1 MMRKTT
7 YALAIAALLASSAA
21 SLAEDTKI
29 GVLMDITGPIASF
42 IPPLQN
48 AANLAVKHVNDN
60 GGLLDGQ
67 AVAVYGDTTGSSQGA
82 VDAAGKLINVENV
95 PIIMGA
101 LMSGTTIAAAEAAA
115 IPAGV
120 VQISPTATAP
130 AMTDI
135 NDNDLLYRIVPSDN
149 FQGKV
154 LADMVLEEGINK
166 VAVTYVNND
175 YGVGI
180 GSTFVEAFKAAG
192 GEVVA
197 EVKHEEKKN
206 SYRSELATLSKA
218 GGDALVVIAYAG
230 DSGSKIVKQ
239 SIEGGLFTKFIGTDG
254 LRDEALIADIG
265 AEALATSFFSA
276 PTSPDDNPNQA
287 MLHEAY
293 TAEYNEPADKPFVD
307 QTYDATFMTLLAV
320 EAAGSADRTKMAE
333 ALRSI
338 ASAPGE
344 KVGPGEWAKA
354 KALLAEGKDID
365 YDGAGGSYDFD
376 EAGDVAGA
384 IGKFVVDGDTYK
396 QIKIYQ

>member
-1 MMRKTT
+1 MKKTT
-7 YALAIAALLASSAA
+7 YALAIAALLASSA
-21 SLAEDTKI
+21 STLAADTKI
-29 GVLMDITGPIASF
+29 GLLMDITGPIASF

-48 AANLAVKHVNDN
+48 AANLAVQHVNEQ

-67 AVAVYGDTTGSSQGA
+67 AVPVYGDTTGSSQGA

-120 VQISPTATAP
+120 VQISPTATSP

-135 NDNDLLYRIVPSDN
+135 KDDDLLYRIVPSDN
-149 FQGKV
+149 FQGQV
-154 LADMVLEEGINK
+154 LAKMVMDEGLTK
-166 VAVTYVNND
+166 VAVTFVNND

-180 GSTFVEAFKAAG
+180 GGTFVAAYKALG

-218 GGDALVVIAYAG
+218 GGDALVVVAYAG
-230 DSGSKIVKQ
+230 DSGGKIVKQ
-239 SIEGGLFTKFIGTDG
+239 AIEGGLFTKFVGTDG
-254 LRDEALIADIG
+254 LRDETLISDIG

-276 PTSPDDNPNQA
+276 PTSPSDNPYQA
-287 MLHEAY
+287 QLHDLY
-293 TAEYNEPADKPFVD
+293 TAAYSEPADKPFVD
-307 QTYDATFMTLLAV
+307 QTYDATFMALLAI
-320 EAAGSADRTKMAE
+320 EQAGSADRTKMAA
-333 ALRSI
+333 ALRAI

-354 KALLAEGKDID
+354 KALIAEGKDID
-365 YDGAGGSYDFD
+365 YDGAGGAYDFD
-376 EAGDVAGA
+376 ENGDVAGF
-384 IGKFVVDGDTYK
+384 IGKFVVDGTVYK
-396 QIKIYQ
+396 QIAISE

>member
-1 MMRKTT
+1 MKKTT
-7 YALAIAALLASSAA
+7 YALAIAALLASSA
-21 SLAEDTKI
+21 STLAADTKV

-48 AANLAVKHVNDN
+48 AANLAFSQVNEQ

-101 LMSGTTIAAAEAAA
+101 LMSGTTIASAEAAG

-120 VQISPTATAP
+120 VQISPTATSP
-130 AMTDI
+130 AMTGI
-135 NDNDLLYRIVPSDN
+135 QDNDLLYRIVPSDN
-149 FQGKV
+149 FQGEV
-154 LADMVLEEGINK
+154 LAKMVMDEGLTK
-166 VAVTYVNND
+166 VAVTFVNND

-180 GSTFVEAFKAAG
+180 GGTFVEAYKALG

-239 SIEGGLFTKFIGTDG
+239 AIEGGLFTKFIGTDG

-276 PTSPDDNPNQA
+276 PTSPADNPNQA
-287 MLHEAY
+287 KLHELY
-293 TAEYNEPADKPFVD
+293 TAAYNEPADKPFVD
-307 QTYDATFMTLLAV
+307 QTYDATFLD
-320 EAAGSADRTKMAE
+320 AARC
-333 ALRSI
+333 R
-338 ASAPGE
+338 
-344 KVGPGEWAKA
+344 
-354 KALLAEGKDID
+354 
-365 YDGAGGSYDFD
+365 AGGFRRPQQ
-376 EAGDVAGA
+376 
-384 IGKFVVDGDTYK
+384 DG
-396 QIKIYQ
+396 

>member
-1 MMRKTT
+1 MMKKTT
-7 YALAIAALLASSAA
+7 YAFAIAALLASGA
-21 SLAEDTKI
+21 SVMADDTKVGI
-29 GVLMDITGPIASF
+29 LMDITGPIASF

-48 AANLAVKHVNDN
+48 AANLAVKHVNEG

-67 AVAVYGDTTGSSQGA
+67 AIPVFGDTTGSSQGA
-82 VDAAGKLINVENV
+82 VDAAGKLINIENV

-101 LMSGTTIAAAEAAA
+101 LMSGTTIASAEAAA

-120 VQISPTATAP
+120 VQISPTATSP

-135 NDNDLLYRIVPSDN
+135 KDNDLLFRIVPSDN

-154 LADMVLEEGINK
+154 LAKMVLDEGITK
-166 VAVTYVNND
+166 VAVTFVNND

-180 GSTFVEAFKAAG
+180 GKTFVDAYKAAG

-218 GGDALVVIAYAG
+218 GGEALVVVAYAG
-230 DSGSKIVKQ
+230 DSGGKIVKQ
-239 SIEGGLFTKFIGTDG
+239 AIEGGLFTRFIGTDG

-276 PTSPDDNPNQA
+276 PTSPADNPYQTK
-287 MLHEAY
+287 LHDLY

-307 QTYDATFMTLLAV
+307 QTYDATFLAMLAI
-320 EAAGSADRTKMAE
+320 EKAGSADRSKMAE
-333 ALRSI
+333 ALRAV

-344 KVGPGEWAKA
+344 KVGPGEWEKA
-354 KALLAEGKDID
+354 KALIKEGKDID
-365 YDGAGGSYDFD
+365 YDGAGGNYDFD
-376 EAGDVAGA
+376 ENGDVAGF
-384 IGKFVVDGDTYK
+384 IGKFVVDGAVYK
-396 QIKIYQ
+396 QIAIVE

>member
-1 MMRKTT
+1 MKKTI
-7 YALAIAALLASSAA
+7 YAVAVAALLASSA
-21 SLAEDTKI
+21 STLAADTKI
-29 GVLMDITGPIASF
+29 GLLMDITGPIASF

-48 AANLAVKHVNDN
+48 AANLAIQHVNDN

-67 AVAVYGDTTGSSQGA
+67 AVPVFGDTTGSSQGA
-82 VDAAGKLINVENV
+82 VDAAGKLINIENV

-120 VQISPTATAP
+120 VQISPTATSP

-135 NDNDLLYRIVPSDN
+135 KDDDLLYRIVPSDN

-154 LADMVLEEGINK
+154 LAKMVMDEGLTK
-166 VAVTYVNND
+166 VAVTFVNND

-180 GSTFVEAFKAAG
+180 GSTFIAAYKALG

-230 DSGSKIVKQ
+230 DSGGKIVKQ
-239 SIEGGLFTKFIGTDG
+239 SIEGGLFTKFVGTDG
-254 LRDEALIADIG
+254 LRDESLIADIG

-276 PTSPDDNPNQA
+276 PTSPADNPNQA
-287 MLHEAY
+287 SLHELY
-293 TAEYNEPADKPFVD
+293 TAAYSEAADKPFVD
-307 QTYDATFMTLLAV
+307 QTYDATFMALLAI
-320 EAAGSADRTKMAE
+320 EQAGSAE
-333 ALRSI
+333 ALRAI

-354 KALLAEGKDID
+354 KALIADGKDID
-365 YDGAGGSYDFD
+365 YDGAGGNYDFD
-376 EAGDVAGA
+376 ENGDVAGF
-384 IGKFVVDGDTYK
+384 IGKFVVDGTVYK
-396 QIKIYQ
+396 QIAIVE